1 MELIIDA
8 NELFSAVIAL
18 SRGRET
24 KKTEIIFSDKV
35 QLISPALLFYELE
48 KYRELIKAKT
58 GFADTDLD
66 VLIEILKLRIK
77 AIPLHEFSEFI
88 SKAESICKDAKDLP
102 YFALALKQ
110 KCPLWSG
117 DKALKEQST
126 IMVFNT
132 KELVERFG
140 L

>member
-35 QLISPALLFYELE
+35 RLISPALLFYELE

-58 GFADTDLD
+58 GFTDTDLD
-66 VLIEILKLRIK
+66 VLIEIFKLRIK
-77 AIPLHEFSEFI
+77 AIPLHEFS
-88 SKAESICKDAKDLP
+88 
-102 YFALALKQ
+102 
-110 KCPLWSG
+110 
-117 DKALKEQST
+117 
-126 IMVFNT
+126 
-132 KELVERFG
+132 
-140 L
+140 

>member
-8 NELFSAVIAL
+8 NELFSAVIAI

-48 KYRELIKAKT
+48 KYRELIKMKT
-58 GFADTDLD
+58 GFSDTDID

-88 SKAESICKDAKDLP
+88 SEAENICKDANDIP
-102 YFALALKQ
+102 YFALALKR

-117 DKALKEQST
+117 DKALREQLT
-126 IMVFNT
+126 IKVFNT

-140 L
+140 F